1 MAILMA
7 AKAFFRN
14 HRQNSTNST
23 HTIARS
29 DESLDHQMSFPTIQ
43 GAQLGPLE
51 KKEMFSSSSS
61 SSYVQF
67 IPSFILR
74 NQGVIQQ
81 GARRSITNCS
91 MLSSIAL

>member
-61 SSYVQF
+61 SYVQF